1 MKREPSSQRRGTMLH
16 EAVIVTALSSMIVLL
31 GIRLLHQG
39 MTFATESRGRIVFRQ
54 TCQRL
59 ATMFRDD
66 IHEATS
72 VSFVLDGTLRI
83 QFPNNG
89 SVVYRSIRPDKPMLE
104 RTVTDPEGLV
114 MQEQFRLLDRSRV
127 SFSAVRPGKAVVFEI
142 TTAIPAA
149 EQIKRH
155 ELRVLARTSRTRD
168 VSLTFQ
174 SETVDEKG
182 SE

>member
-1 MKREPSSQRRGTMLH
+1 MKRHPSSQRRGTMLH

-39 MTFATESRGRIVFRQ
+39 MTFATESRARIVFRQ

-66 IHEATS
+66 IHEASS
-72 VSFVLDGTLRI
+72 VSLEDGMLRI

-127 SFSAVRPGKAVVFEI
+127 SFSASRPGKAVVFEI

-155 ELRVLARTSRTRD
+155 ELRVLARTSHTRD
-168 VSLTFQ
+168 VSLTFP

-182 SE
+182 AE